1 MTNIAGNGATHLPL
15 NRPAGTATS
24 SNPVGERQTMTAHVH
39 NHSDAEPA
47 RRANALPRWLIP
59 GLAIAFVVAGL
70 ILAGVVSLST
80 ALFLG
85 FFGGMILM
93 HTGGHGAHG
102 GHESTAPDAGRDDLA
117 SNSNGEETHEGGQ
130 HRSHGCH

>member
-1 MTNIAGNGATHLPL
+1 
-15 NRPAGTATS
+15 
-24 SNPVGERQTMTAHVH
+24 MTAHVH
-39 NHSDAEPA
+39 NHSELTSEPRVSA
-47 RRANALPRWLIP
+47 SALEVGPAQAAVPRWLIP

-70 ILAGVVSLST
+70 VLAGVVSPST
-80 ALFLG
+80 VLFLG

-102 GHESTAPDAGRDDLA
+102 GHGGHESSAPDAGRSDLA
-117 SNSNGEETHEGGQ
+117 SSSSSGNETHEGGP